1 MISKFVL
8 CFLEVMLPRIGYMP
22 SVIKTRRLILTLV
35 SLECF
40 CVPIGNFTLGVTAVA
55 DFVL

>member
-8 CFLEVMLPRIGYMP
+8 CFLEVMLPRIGYVP
-22 SVIKTRRLILTLV
+22 SVVKTRQLILTLGSV
-35 SLECF
+35 ECF
-40 CVPIGNFTLGVTAVA
+40 CVPIGNFTLGVIAVA